1 MLNTKLNLYNPEW
14 LELVFTDRN
23 KKYGAFELRQ
33 HYGSTMIRAMAI
45 GLTTVVA
52 AAVLYNVSIKK
63 AIEKIPTIIV
73 ERVVHLNDVKLEKPV
88 EPKLAPSKPQ
98 PPVSTQKYASFV
110 VTNNPI
116 TEEPPVITQLTEAI
130 GPTTT
135 KGENTSPVDN
145 VPPVSTG
152 GGASI
157 APVDDKTIYNPG
169 TLEFM
174 PEPDGGVAGWT
185 KFLNK
190 NLRFPS
196 QAQEE
201 GKGGR
206 VLVSFVIE
214 KDGHLSD
221 ISIQRGAGYGMDEEA
236 LRVLKLAKPWKP
248 GKQNGQTVRVRYVIP
263 LNFQI
268 NEQQ

>member
-45 GLTTVVA
+45 GLTAVVA
-52 AAVLYNVSIKK
+52 AAVLYNVSVKK
-63 AIEKIPTIIV
+63 VIEKIPTV
-73 ERVVHLNDVKLEKPV
+73 FEEHVVRLNDLKLEKPV
-88 EPKLAPSKPQ
+88 EPKLEASKQ
-98 PPVSTQKYASFV
+98 HPPVSTMKYTSFV
-110 VTNNPI
+110 VTNKPI
-116 TEEPPVITQLTEAI
+116 IEEPPVITELTEAI
-130 GPTTT
+130 GPTTV
-135 KGENTSPVDN
+135 KGENTAPVENVIASSNGKGSGPEPVVDN
-145 VPPVSTG
+145 
-152 GGASI
+152 
-157 APVDDKTIYNPG
+157 TIHNTG
-169 TLEFM
+169 TLESM
-174 PEPDGGVAGWT
+174 PEPIGGTGAWN
-185 KFLNK
+185 KFLSK

-221 ISIQRGAGYGMDEEA
+221 ISIQNGAGYGMDEEA

-248 GKQNGQTVRVRYVIP
+248 GVQNGQPVRVRYVIP

-268 NEQQ
+268 NEQ